1 MSFARILR
9 TLRSTSFGLGV
20 LYAGLFAAS
29 AIILGSIVYWT
40 VETSLDRE
48 ITTNIE
54 AEADLLQNEFKS
66 EGFEELA
73 RTVRN
78 RGKFIPAL
86 DYLLLDKD
94 GNRVAGELPYM
105 PSASGLTEMKVPRS
119 GPNSTFRVLTVPLD
133 GGIRLAVGDDLGAL
147 IEIRHAFLK
156 ALGWALLAFVILSCI
171 GGLLL
176 SRAFMRRVNVITRTA
191 EAIISGELAS
201 RIPVSDTDD
210 TFDRLSNNL
219 NRMLDR
225 IQALMESLVQVSNNI
240 AHSLRTPLG
249 NLRHALEDV
258 RGRTP
263 KDQATIDAATAEVDT
278 ILETFSALLRIAQI
292 EAGVRQSGFREID
305 LTELFGKV
313 TDAFSDIA
321 EDQGKTL
328 VAQIEPSVRTW
339 GDRELLAEMVAN
351 LLDNA
356 LRHTQA
362 GARIEV
368 RLQTEDSRVV
378 AVVADDG
385 PGIPE
390 EEKDRIF
397 DRYYRLQRSID
408 TPGSGL
414 GLSLVAAVA
423 ELHKMEL
430 TVGTNSP
437 GLRMTMT
444 FATNVERLTARSGA
458 RPKAAGQG
466 NQWDAPGDRR
476 P

>member
-1 MSFARILR
+1 MSFARIPR
-9 TLRSTSFGLGV
+9 TLRTTSFVLGIF
-20 LYAGLFAAS
+20 YAALFAAS
-29 AIILGSIVYWT
+29 TIILGSIVYWT

-54 AEADLLQNEFKS
+54 AEADLLQKEFKS

-73 RTVRN
+73 RTVQD
-78 RGKFIPAL
+78 RGTFIPAL
-86 DYLLLDKD
+86 DYLLLDEH

-105 PSASGLTEMKVPRS
+105 PSTPGLTEMKVPRS
-119 GPNSTFRVLTVPLD
+119 GGPDNMFRVLAVPLD
-133 GGIRLAVGDDLGAL
+133 GKVRIAVGDDLGAL

-156 ALGWALLAFVILSCI
+156 ALGWALLAFVVLSFL
-171 GGLLL
+171 GGALL
-176 SRAFMRRVNVITRTA
+176 SRTFMARVNAITRTA
-191 EAIISGELAS
+191 EAIIDGELAS

-225 IQALMESLVQVSNNI
+225 MQALMESLVQVSNNI

-249 NLRHALEDV
+249 NLRHALEGV
-258 RGRTP
+258 RGQTP

-292 EAGVRQSGFREID
+292 EAGVRQSGFREVD

-362 GARIEV
+362 GAHIEV
-368 RLQTEDSRVV
+368 GLKMQDSQVV

-423 ELHKMEL
+423 ELHQMEL

-437 GLRMTMT
+437 GLRMTMS
-444 FATNVERLTARSGA
+444 FPTNAEVGLRLS
-458 RPKAAGQG
+458 
-466 NQWDAPGDRR
+466 PGSVGFGVGDPLTVR
-476 P
+476 